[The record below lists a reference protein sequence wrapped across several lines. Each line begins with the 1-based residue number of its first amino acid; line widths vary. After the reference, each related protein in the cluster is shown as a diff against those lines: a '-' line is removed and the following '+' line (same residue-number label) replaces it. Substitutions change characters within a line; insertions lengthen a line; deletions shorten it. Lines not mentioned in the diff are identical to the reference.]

1 MEVYRHNGQR
11 VRHELEVILGT
22 WKHPPQGSRDPRP
35 VLPPDIT
42 GKIESAVTAF
52 RNIAMQHQAPAQ
64 QYRPRENP
72 TPVPNPANVADL
84 LRSVH
89 QRSTTPT
96 FPMNSAYVPPPAI
109 PQPPAHQYQFTPP
122 LINQS
127 DLQLEVKDVLQD
139 ASLKSM
145 LEPNNHDLK
154 QLIETLKSLKTVL
167 DSTPLG
173 QPTLQQMRSELAKI
187 RSRLHSQ
194 LSSLL
199 ANAPHPQVLPSH
211 TSTPIPF
218 PVVSTPPAVMNNAP
232 PPAIPPQF
240 DINSIFNILQPSSTP
255 TPVPMSNAPPP
266 IGNSLFDQLRAAG
279 LLSANSTPQP
289 NIIKSHNPNASGV
302 VLDQDSIKM

>member
-35 VLPPDIT
+35 VLPPEIT

-72 TPVPNPANVADL
+72 TPVPNAANVADL

-89 QRSTTPT
+89 HRSTTPT
-96 FPMNSAYVPPPAI
+96 YPMNSAYTPPPAVT
-109 PQPPAHQYQFTPP
+109 QPLPHQYSSTPP
-122 LINQS
+122 VINQS
-127 DLQLEVKDVLQD
+127 DLQQEVKDVLQD

-154 QLIETLKSLKTVL
+154 QLIETLKSLKSVL

-194 LSSLL
+194 LTSLL
-199 ANAPHPQVLPSH
+199 ANAPPSQVLPSH
-211 TSTPIPF
+211 TSTPIPY
-218 PVVSTPPAVMNNAP
+218 PVVSTPPAMMNIAP
-232 PPAIPPQF
+232 PPAIAPQF
-240 DINSIFNILQPSSTP
+240 DINSIFSILQPSATP
-255 TPVPMSNAPPP
+255 TPVPMSNPFPPA
-266 IGNSLFDQLRAAG
+266 GNSLFDQLRAAG
-279 LLSANSTPQP
+279 LLSANPTPQP
-289 NIIKSHNPNASGV
+289 QIIKSPNPNSSGIA
-302 VLDQDSIKM
+302 LDQDSVKM